1 MPGVAVI
8 EVPVLQRCGEREGD
22 YTIVLSCH
30 MNASGL
36 DKDRRFVL
44 EVQANRAQ
52 KAQLDNFTT
61 KETAPGH
68 PAKACRF
75 KLLKPLRGAKLALV
89 PIWKESTVRWFG
101 APCLNEN

>member
-22 YTIVLSCH
+22 YTIVLSW
-30 MNASGL
+30 NASGL

-52 KAQLDNFTT
+52 KAQLDNFTA
-61 KETAPGH
+61 KETTPGH
-68 PAKACRF
+68 PAKAYRS